1 MLKVDKSVCSNERQ
15 RQTEHAVYHS
25 KEKTIR
31 TREEGDKSEGSEKSE
46 CDL

>member
-15 RQTEHAVYHS
+15 RQTKRS

-31 TREEGDKSEGSEKSE
+31 TREEGVKSEGSEESE